1 MQTVVIARRQS
12 PAWNLMRG
20 HQRQRVQ
27 VLGCAPPVNANPGR
41 IWGMILEE
49 YA

>member
-1 MQTVVIARRQS
+1 
-12 PAWNLMRG
+12 MRD

-27 VLGCAPPVNANPGR
+27 VLGWAPPVNANPGSS
-41 IWGMILEE
+41 WGMTFEE